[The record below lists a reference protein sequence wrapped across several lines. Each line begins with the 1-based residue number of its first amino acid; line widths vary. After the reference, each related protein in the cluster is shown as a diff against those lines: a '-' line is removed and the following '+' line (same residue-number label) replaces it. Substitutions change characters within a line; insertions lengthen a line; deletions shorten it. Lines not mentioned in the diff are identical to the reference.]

1 MKNSISIRLFAF
13 VLTAAVAVS
22 GRVSAQQSAAR
33 ESMDA
38 AIEQSNGQYSEI
50 DMPYLWS
57 LGMQQK
63 AWNKPLEHLGEGQ
76 SKPGY
81 SRYFWS
87 PDLVLPLRIREGM
100 HTLINFP
107 SWEYIDNVFL
117 GNASAFGSQ
126 KVAANALMVFA
137 NNPELVVMDTNRIV
151 FGR

>member
-1 MKNSISIRLFAF
+1 MQNNKTIILFAL
-13 VLTAAVAVS
+13 VLTMTVSVS
-22 GRVSAQQSAAR
+22 GAVRAQQSAAR

-38 AIEQSNGQYSEI
+38 AIEQSNGDYSEI

-87 PDLVLPLRIREGM
+87 PDLVLPLQI
-100 HTLINFP
+100 
-107 SWEYIDNVFL
+107 
-117 GNASAFGSQ
+117 
-126 KVAANALMVFA
+126 
-137 NNPELVVMDTNRIV
+137 
-151 FGR
+151 GRAHV